1 MLATG
6 VMGGIGTYTNI
17 EAAYGAGTAVGAVSA
32 GEGATAVLALVLLG
46 LTLLGQSSPAVVRVG
61 LWLLPAAAAAM
72 AVTAAADP
80 GQVVIYAVTPMGM
93 TVSAEGMAFLAR
105 RIVVHQSGRDIEA
118 EARAAAI
125 VQELAFHHARAASHP
140 DERKRK
146 ASQRRSWALARK
158 VGRHDPTLAAGLLEI
173 QRTRLQ
179 SGADSALAAM
189 FTALPQSAPT
199 EPETVA
205 IESAPTAP
213 VTEPV
218 TPAVTAPVMPPVTEM
233 TTPALT
239 VAAAPPARNA
249 VTVTIPEAPEPGH
262 DGGHADDHRGD
273 HTSDAPTPGQL
284 RQAARRLNRQHIK
297 DTGRPVT
304 IDALRTEL
312 GLTRRDATALRRE
325 VVGATR
331 DEHPEAGVPT

>member
-17 EAAYGAGTAVGAVSA
+17 ESAYGAGTAVGAVSA

-72 AVTAAADP
+72 AVTAADEP
-80 GQVVIYAVTPMGM
+80 GQMVIYAVTPMGM

-118 EARAAAI
+118 EARAAAV
-125 VQELAFHHARAASHP
+125 VQELAYHHARATSHP

-146 ASQRRSWALARK
+146 ASQRRSWRLARK

-189 FTALPQSAPT
+189 FTAPPQPAPA
-199 EPETVA
+199 EPEDVA
-205 IESAPTAP
+205 VEPAPSDP
-213 VTEPV
+213 VL
-218 TPAVTAPVMPPVTEM
+218 PAVIPAVMPPVTEM
-233 TTPALT
+233 TAPALT
-239 VAAAPPARNA
+239 VAAAPPARKA

-262 DGGHADDHRGD
+262 QDGHADDRERD
-273 HTSDAPTPGQL
+273 HPSDTPTPGQL
-284 RQAARRLNRQHIK
+284 RQAARRLNRQHVK

-304 IDALRTEL
+304 IDTLRVEL

-325 VVGATR
+325 VVGTTR